1 MKLQADQHRSDR
13 HFSVDDWV
21 YLRLQPYRQHSLRS
35 KGFNKLSP
43 RYFGPFQ
50 IEQKLGSVAYKL
62 SLPEGSLIHPVF
74 HVSCLKAKLGSH
86 IVPIPTLPP
95 VDSEGLLQPE
105 PVAVLQQRSKQLRHR
120 TITEILVHW
129 QG

>member
-1 MKLQADQHRSDR
+1 M
-13 HFSVDDWV
+13 
-21 YLRLQPYRQHSLRS
+21 RS

-50 IEQKLGSVAYKL
+50 IERKLGSVAYKL

-74 HVSCLKAKLGSH
+74 NVSCLKAKLGSH

-95 VDSEGLLQPE
+95 VDFEGLL
-105 PVAVLQQRSKQLRHR
+105 
-120 TITEILVHW
+120 
-129 QG
+129 